1 MTLFDYIAVGL
12 MLLSGLIGYLRGA
25 TREVTSVIAFLLAA
39 AIALFGQR
47 YFGPIARE
55 VIHTEWLAT
64 GAAILFL
71 FVIFYILL
79 RLVGGVVTRKVRQT
93 SLSGLDR
100 VLGSML
106 GLLRFV
112 VAIGAFTLLL
122 GAAIPPD
129 RMPTW
134 LTHAMVY
141 PLAQSAGQ
149 TLRLMAP
156 HGMQM
161 AQDAVPVMSGEIK
174 KDFLSTNT
182 AADTPDQPRQ
192 SSNDPTET
200 SR

>member
-25 TREVTSVIAFLLAA
+25 TREVTSAIAFLLAA
-39 AIALFGQR
+39 AIALFGLR

-55 VIHTEWLAT
+55 MIHTDWLAD
-64 GAAILFL
+64 GAAVLFL

-79 RLVGGVVTRKVRQT
+79 RLIGGVVTRKVRQT

-106 GLLRFV
+106 GLVRV
-112 VAIGAFTLLL
+112 VVVIGAFTLLL
-122 GAAIPPD
+122 GAAIPLD
-129 RMPTW
+129 RMPIW
-134 LTHAMVY
+134 LTHAKVY
-141 PLAQSAGQ
+141 PLAQAAGR

-156 HGMQM
+156 QGMQM
-161 AQDAVPVMSGEIK
+161 AQDAVPVMSGEIR
-174 KDFLSTNT
+174 KDFLSTKT
-182 AADTPDQPRQ
+182 PPDTLDQPRQ
-192 SSNDPTET
+192 SPNNLAET